1 MTQRPWESF
10 DGINPPNPDVAYELA
25 RRYSI
30 ETETF
35 DRTVCTGP
43 MFRGEVQPVGYAQ
56 IYKISAN
63 AGRVRRILE
72 IEARAAGLTWRDVNQ
87 AMRSYENSQQFVDDM
102 AAIP

>member
-1 MTQRPWESF
+1 M
-10 DGINPPNPDVAYELA
+10 AYELA

-43 MFRGEVQPVGYAQ
+43 MYRGEIQPVGYAE
-56 IYKISAN
+56 IYAVSAN
-63 AGRVRRILE
+63 AGKVRRRLE
-72 IEARAAGLTWRDVNQ
+72 PEALAAGLTWRDVNQ
-87 AMRSYENSQQFVDDM
+87 AMQSYENSQQFVDDM